1 MSFDDDPEDYDDD
14 LLSAA
19 TSPQSLAEDQC
30 FSLRDE
36 ISAPRGYETWVDL
49 ETILTDSHYYREG
62 NWIRGKK
69 CLRIFFP
76 LMS

>member
-1 MSFDDDPEDYDDD
+1 MSFDDDTEDYDDD

-36 ISAPRGYETWVDL
+36 ISAPRGYETWLEL
-49 ETILTDSHYYREG
+49 ETILTDSQYYREG

-69 CLRIFFP
+69 P
-76 LMS
+76 